1 MMKKKVFAIIILALI
16 VAVSYIA
23 FERNKN
29 KVVNAVGYSVQSSNY
44 KEVISSTGIVE
55 YDRQVAVKTEV
66 AGTLLELNGQV
77 GDIIAQHALVA
88 KLDNKQALIDYN
100 NLLNQTLLAK
110 AKYEDYMKTYNTN
123 VQAIEDQR
131 VLQQKEITALQLEK
145 QQLSSKIAI
154 TTQLVKNGATPTSD
168 LDALKD
174 QLALMDLKLVTA
186 NTKLEQLRT
195 PQLSVE
201 ELKASI
207 KVSNE
212 NVDKQ
217 KNLLTKY
224 SIESPIEGIIIDKKV
239 EAGTYVQAGETL
251 LTIASDKEK
260 YVVVDIDE
268 KYLSKVSIGKEVQI
282 SIKAYPAEKLKGS
295 VVKINPEVNKD
306 KGTIG
311 VKIKILDR
319 PELFLQNMTVNVEF
333 IGEAFDNSIVIPAQY
348 LVEGADSTV
357 YIVDENGLVVKK
369 KITVYNK
376 NAKAIRVVEGLKQGD
391 IILNPTNLKEGT
403 KVEVS
408 LLQGSENGQ

>member
-1 MMKKKVFAIIILALI
+1 MKKKVFAIIILALI
-16 VAVSYIA
+16 VAVSYIL

-29 KVVNAVGYSVQSSNY
+29 KVVSAVGYSVKSSNY
-44 KEVISSTGIVE
+44 KDMISSTGIVE
-55 YDRQVAVKTEV
+55 YDKQVEVKTEV

-77 GDIIAQHALVA
+77 GDPIAQNALVA
-88 KLDNKQALIDYN
+88 KLDNKQALIEYN
-100 NLLNQTLLAK
+100 NLVNQTLLSK
-110 AKYEDYMKTYNTN
+110 ARYEDYVKNYNVN
-123 VQAIEDQR
+123 VRSIEDQR
-131 VLQQKEITALQLEK
+131 VLQQKDIAALQLEK
-145 QQLSSKIAI
+145 EQLGSKII
-154 TTQLVKNGATPTSD
+154 TTTQLLKNGVVPSSD

-174 QLALMDLKLVTA
+174 QMALIDLKLVTA

-195 PQLSVE
+195 PELSVE
-201 ELKASI
+201 EIKASI

-217 KNLLTKY
+217 KNQLTKY
-224 SIESPIEGIIIDKKV
+224 TIASPMEGIIINKKV

-260 YVVVDIDE
+260 YVIVDIDE
-268 KYLSKVSIGKEVQI
+268 KYISKVAIGKEVQI
-282 SIKAYPAEKLKGS
+282 SIKAYPSEKLKGS

-311 VKIKILDR
+311 VKVKILDK

-333 IGEAFDNSIVIPAQY
+333 IGEAFDNTIVIPGEY

-357 YIVDENGLVVKK
+357 YIVDSDGLVVKK

-376 NAKAIRVVEGLKQGD
+376 NAKDVRVVEGLSQGD
-391 IILNPTNLKEGT
+391 IILNPTNLKEGI
-403 KVEVS
+403 KVDVS
-408 LLQGSENGQ
+408 FLQGSENGQ

>member
-1 MMKKKVFAIIILALI
+1 MKKKVFAIIILALI
-16 VAVSYIA
+16 VGVSYIA

-29 KVVNAVGYSVQSSNY
+29 KVVSVVGYSVKSSNY
-44 KEVISSTGIVE
+44 KDIISSTGIIQ
-55 YDRQVAVKTEV
+55 YDRQVEVKTEV

-77 GDIIAQHALVA
+77 GDPITQNALVA
-88 KLDNKQALIDYN
+88 KLDNKQALIEYN
-100 NLLNQTLLAK
+100 NLVNQTLLSK
-110 AKYEDYMKTYNTN
+110 AKYEDYMKNYNVN
-123 VQAIEDQR
+123 VQSIEDQR
-131 VLQQKEITALQLEK
+131 VLQQKEIATLQLEK
-145 QQLSSKIAI
+145 EQLGTKIVT
-154 TTQLVKNGATPTSD
+154 TTQLLKDGAVPSSD

-174 QLALMDLKLVTA
+174 QMALIDLKLVTA

-195 PQLSVE
+195 PALSVE
-201 ELKASI
+201 EIKASI

-217 KNLLTKY
+217 KNQLTKY
-224 SIESPIEGIIIDKKV
+224 TITSPMEGIIINKKV

-268 KYLSKVSIGKEVQI
+268 KYISKVSIGKEVQI
-282 SIKAYPAEKLKGS
+282 SIKAYPSEKLKGS

-311 VKIKILDR
+311 VKVKILEK

-333 IGEAFDNSIVIPAQY
+333 IGEAFDNSIVIPGEY
-348 LVEGADSTV
+348 LVEGSDSTV
-357 YIVDENGLVVKK
+357 YIVDKDGLVVKK

-376 NAKAIRVVEGLKQGD
+376 NAKDVRVVEGLSQGD
-391 IILNPTNLKEGT
+391 IILNPSNLREGI
-403 KVEVS
+403 KVDVS